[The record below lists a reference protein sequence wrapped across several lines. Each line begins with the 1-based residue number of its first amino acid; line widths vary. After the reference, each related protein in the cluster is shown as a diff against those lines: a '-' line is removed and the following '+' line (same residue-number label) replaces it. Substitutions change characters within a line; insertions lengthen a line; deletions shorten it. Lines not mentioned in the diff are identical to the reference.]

1 MAQGSNL
8 GPHSFHLMCSCVHV
22 VCPSDCSLFD
32 ESHFPLS
39 VHHLLSYH
47 PVFPSA
53 RQLHL
58 PGCGGQ
64 IPCALPPMRTL
75 PPLPSATLF
84 TSSTRTI
91 GERTWTDVE
100 PQEYSLSDYSVSKKL
115 INLLRHG
122 YLPREDDGAI
132 EFWRTKDYLHNHFVY
147 FHHWSDEKWKNS
159 MARGGGNK
167 KQFQYCTDSSGAIL
181 YLLALQD
188 HSGRNLVDPSL
199 QDNVVIPDGFFK
211 FIYHVG
217 CAINLHSIINLRLIP
232 GGQNLSK

>member
-1 MAQGSNL
+1 MAQGSSL
-8 GPHSFHLMCSCVHV
+8 GPRSFHLMFHVFMWCVRLIAR
-22 VCPSDCSLFD
+22 SSTT
-32 ESHFPLS
+32 HFPLP

-47 PVFPSA
+47 PVLPSP

-100 PQEYSLSDYSVSKKL
+100 PQEYSLSDYSESKKL

-122 YLPREDDGAI
+122 CLPREDDGG
-132 EFWRTKDYLHNHFVY
+132 D
-147 FHHWSDEKWKNS
+147 
-159 MARGGGNK
+159 
-167 KQFQYCTDSSGAIL
+167 
-181 YLLALQD
+181 
-188 HSGRNLVDPSL
+188 
-199 QDNVVIPDGFFK
+199 
-211 FIYHVG
+211 
-217 CAINLHSIINLRLIP
+217 
-232 GGQNLSK
+232 